1 MTNPTDLID
10 RELNV
15 DDFVVFHNNIYRV
28 KGLGK
33 ANPSTGNG
41 SVRIM
46 SINPSKTTRPVIKY
60 SSDLCKL
67 DPREV
72 IIWMLKKGY
81 KE

>member
-28 KGLGK
+28 KSFGK
-33 ANPSTGNG
+33 AHPSTGKG

-46 SINPSKTTRPVIKY
+46 LADPSPTTRPVVKY
-60 SSDLCKL
+60 SGDLCKL
-67 DPREV
+67 DNGEV
-72 IIWMLKKGY
+72 LFWMLKKDY
-81 KE
+81 K